1 MAAELMPGVVDTDGR
16 HAAAADHLIPWI
28 EQVAPLAGKTVLE
41 YGCGLGFVSRAF
53 AAVCGRLIGFDIDA
67 DSVAM
72 AGAVLAHGGLTNA
85 EVRHAPVEE
94 ITAGVEAF
102 AGEVDVF
109 LLYAVLEHLDVAER
123 LDVLALAR
131 RVVRPDGMIVVCE
144 APNRLVDW
152 DHHTTQMPFFSQL
165 PEDLALRYARHAPRR
180 EFTASMAEAGRRG
193 AGEARTALTRWGRGV
208 SYHEFELVFG
218 DLRRHVI
225 ACNYDPLLM
234 GVRPVL
240 SDEHRLARTLEEWRP
255 DLPPVFGRDWLDLI
269 LSPVAV
275 PGLPA
280 FIRPWPLSTVGSD
293 RVAFNPGEWL
303 EVARGGRLHI
313 ELRVPTRELMIGVVP
328 DARDVEVSVRGWGP
342 GRGRAVSAAAASGR
356 PGDPRFVTLHL
367 PSPERE
373 LDLFIDR
380 EAWVNFVGY
389 RG

>member
-72 AGAVLAHGGLTNA
+72 ARAVLAHGGLTNA
-85 EVRHAPVEE
+85 EVHHAPVEE

-165 PEDLALRYARHAPRR
+165 PEELALRYARHAPRR
-180 EFTASMAEAGRRG
+180 EFTASMAEAERDGVD
-193 AGEARTALTRWGRGV
+193 AARTALTRWGRGV

-234 GVRPVL
+234 GVRPIL
-240 SDEHRLARTLEEWRP
+240 SDEHRLARTLAEWRP

-303 EVARGGRLHI
+303 EVARDGRLHI
-313 ELRVPTRELMIGVVP
+313 ELRVATRELMIGVVP
-328 DARDVEVSVRGWGP
+328 DAEDVEVSVRGRGWGRTVSAGAP
-342 GRGRAVSAAAASGR
+342 GRA
-356 PGDPRFVTLHL
+356 GDPRFVTLRL
-367 PSPERE
+367 PSAERE
-373 LDLFIDR
+373 LDLFLDR

-389 RG
+389 RC